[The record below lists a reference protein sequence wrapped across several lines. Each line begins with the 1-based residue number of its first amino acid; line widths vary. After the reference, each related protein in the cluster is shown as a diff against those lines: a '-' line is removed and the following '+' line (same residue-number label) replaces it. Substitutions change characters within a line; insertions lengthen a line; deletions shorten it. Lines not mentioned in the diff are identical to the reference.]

1 MVFGSSCNYS
11 VNLCYVE
18 GAQDLLPRGPTLA
31 GPSEVV
37 CSPRIRPV
45 RGGVGVE
52 QNRSIVLGMG
62 HYREKAH
69 SRLRSLLLFR
79 SQYS

>member
-37 CSPRIRPV
+37 SSPRIRPV
-45 RGGVGVE
+45 SGRSWGGAE
-52 QNRSIVLGMG
+52 QERCLRDGTLQ
-62 HYREKAH
+62 REGTLKTRILVAV
-69 SRLRSLLLFR
+69 
-79 SQYS
+79 